1 MTEPGK
7 TIIDILNGLDLT
19 DLIFFDDQGNVTS
32 SDHFSKIFI
41 NGLNTILSLDNGS
54 ITLILPGDDP
64 DPGMKREYE
73 RLINSLRRVPGHD
86 LEIKRFNHNISPKT
100 KPGDQPMAARSGM
113 NEEEQSKSEKLN
125 RIIQILKDVYSYTG
139 SGQLNSPNLA
149 SVKEKE
155 WVRQGQRILDGIR
168 LRPHEEVKSEKIKAY
183 SPDPEV
189 RKYQILY
196 RYYATLAAR
205 LDPVRDVILS
215 NISSRV
221 ADHYMF
227 KLMNVKTVM
236 NDNSPDFRKTI
247 QLLKF
252 IGDRGGFPLKSF
264 LEKEMNKRVSDVSG
278 EEKTGVNQEKKV
290 MDSQNF
296 GELKEGLIK
305 WFENFKPEKIYKE

>member
-1 MTEPGK
+1 MTEPEK
-7 TIIDILNGLDLT
+7 TIINILNGLDLT

-54 ITLILPGDDP
+54 IILILPADDP
-64 DPGMKREYE
+64 DPGTRREYE
-73 RLINSLRRVPGHD
+73 KLINSLRRVPGHD
-86 LEIKRFNHNISPKT
+86 LEIKRLNHNINPK
-100 KPGDQPMAARSGM
+100 KQGDQPMARSGV
-113 NEEEQSKSEKLN
+113 NEAEQSKSEKLN

-139 SGQLNSPNLA
+139 SGQLDSPNLA
-149 SVKEKE
+149 SVKETE
-155 WVRQGQRILDGIR
+155 WVRQGQRILDGIK

-189 RKYQILY
+189 RKYQVLY

-236 NDNSPDFRKTI
+236 SDHSPDFLKTI

-264 LEKEMNKRVSDVSG
+264 LEREMNKKSVSG
-278 EEKTGVNQEKKV
+278 EEKTGVNPEKEV

-296 GELKEGLIK
+296 GELKESLVK
-305 WFENFKPEKIYKE
+305 WFENFKPEKIYRE